1 MKKYKFIK
9 IEVKKY
15 PKADLERYKGLI
27 FGFSMVL
34 TLSMMIMAFEWKSYD
49 KSSIDLQER
58 SVNSFEILNEIPPT
72 EIPPPPPPVVT
83 QPKIVEVPDEEEI
96 MEEVKISIDIEMNED
111 TRIEEITVLPAVPEV
126 EKEDVDAIFTV
137 VETPATPVGG
147 FEAFY
152 RDVAERMNYP
162 AQARRMGIE
171 GRVFVEFVVNRDG
184 SLTDIRLV
192 KGIGA
197 GCDEVAVHVIETA
210 PKWNPGKQRG
220 KAVRQR
226 MVLPI
231 IFKLANQ
238 NG

>member
-1 MKKYKFIK
+1 ME

-15 PKADLERYKGLI
+15 PKADLERHKALI
-27 FGFSMVL
+27 FGFSLVL

-49 KSSIDLQER
+49 KSIIDLQER
-58 SVNSFEILNEIPPT
+58 SVNSFELLNDIPPT
-72 EIPPPPPPVVT
+72 EIPPPPPPAVT
-83 QPKIVEVPDEEEI
+83 LPTIVEVPDEEEI
-96 MEEVKISIDIEMNED
+96 MEEVKINIDIEMNED
-111 TRIEEITVLPAVPEV
+111 TRIEQITVLPEMPEI
-126 EKEDVDAIFTV
+126 EKEDVNAIFTV
-137 VETPATPVGG
+137 VETPAVPVGG

-152 RDVAERMNYP
+152 KDIGERMNYP

-184 SLTDIRLV
+184 SLTDIRVV

-210 PKWNPGKQRG
+210 PKWSPGKQRG

-238 NG
+238 AG

>member
-1 MKKYKFIK
+1 MG
-9 IEVKKY
+9 IEINGIEIKKY
-15 PKADLERYKGLI
+15 PKADLERYKSLI

-49 KSSIDLQER
+49 KSTVDLQER
-58 SVNSFEILNEIPPT
+58 SVNSFEILNDIPPT
-72 EIPPPPPPVVT
+72 EIPPPPPPAIS
-83 QPKIVEVPDEEEI
+83 QPSIVEVPDEEEI
-96 MEEVKISIDIEMNED
+96 MEEVKINIDIEMNED
-111 TRIEEITVLPAVPEV
+111 TRIEKITVLPDVPEA

-152 RDVAERMNYP
+152 KDVSDRMNYP
-162 AQARRMGIE
+162 AQARRMAIE

-184 SLTDIRLV
+184 SLTDIRVV
-192 KGIGA
+192 KGIGG
-197 GCDEVAVHVIETA
+197 GCDEVAMHVIETA

-220 KAVRQR
+220 KPVRQR